1 MAQVRWKENQLDAM
15 HMYIRQAWRPHA
27 YTTEAGGGIV
37 RFTYSFFSFLFFKL
51 EGGTLVS
58 TVA

>member
-1 MAQVRWKENQLDAM
+1 
-15 HMYIRQAWRPHA
+15 MYIRQAWRPHA